1 MPGRGEELAI
11 IMSGGGAR
19 AAYQVGFLRC
29 LAHHYPD
36 LPVAILTG
44 VSAGAINAVYLAA
57 HQGSF
62 LDKVE
67 TLAEVWAKL
76 TTDQIFR
83 VDIPSVAG
91 NVTRWGMRLMMGK
104 AWRAIHGARSLLDPA
119 PLCALL
125 ERILKPNDGH
135 LPGIMHNLDRD
146 ALRAVAVTAS
156 SYSTG
161 QSVTWVQGRGITQW
175 ERAHRR
181 SIPAGL
187 GLYHILASAAIP
199 MFFPAVR
206 IDKHWYGDGG
216 ILLTSPLSP
225 AVQLGADRI
234 LAISTRSNRNS
245 EGVALPAEEGEDYLP
260 PAQVI
265 GALVDALFLD
275 VFDNDALR
283 LERINALV
291 DCLPEDK
298 RNGLRHIDLL
308 VQRPSQDLGKLA
320 NEYAAELPNAFRFM
334 TRGLGTQETRSN
346 DLLSLLMFQPDY
358 LQRML
363 DLGYAD
369 AKARED
375 EIAAFLAK

>member
-1 MPGRGEELAI
+1 
-11 IMSGGGAR
+11 
-19 AAYQVGFLRC
+19 
-29 LAHHYPD
+29 
-36 LPVAILTG
+36 
-44 VSAGAINAVYLAA
+44 
-57 HQGSF
+57 
-62 LDKVE
+62 
-67 TLAEVWAKL
+67 
-76 TTDQIFR
+76 
-83 VDIPSVAG
+83 
-91 NVTRWGMRLMMGK
+91 
-104 AWRAIHGARSLLDPA
+104 
-119 PLCALL
+119 
-125 ERILKPNDGH
+125 
-135 LPGIMHNLDRD
+135 
-146 ALRAVAVTAS
+146 
-156 SYSTG
+156 
-161 QSVTWVQGRGITQW
+161 
-175 ERAHRR
+175 
-181 SIPAGL
+181 
-187 GLYHILASAAIP
+187 

-245 EGVALPAEEGEDYLP
+245 EGVVLLAEEGEDYLP

-298 RNGLRHIDLL
+298 RSGLRHIDLL
-308 VQRPSQDLGKLA
+308 VLRPSQDLGKLA
-320 NEYAAELPNAFRFM
+320 NEYAAELPNTFRFM

-369 AKARED
+369 AKAREA